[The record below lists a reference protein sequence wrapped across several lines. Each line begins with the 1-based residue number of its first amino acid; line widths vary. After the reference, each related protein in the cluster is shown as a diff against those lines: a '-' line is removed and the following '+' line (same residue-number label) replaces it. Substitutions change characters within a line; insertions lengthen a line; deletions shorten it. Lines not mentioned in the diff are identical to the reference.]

1 MRNTFSTLLVAGT
14 LLSIRAEWSFS
25 QINTNS
31 FTPVI
36 GLDASGI
43 PAVVYARDPYIKYG
57 TYQDPYWTEENIYQ
71 SPYGGV
77 GWPSLVLDQQD
88 VPHVSFSGGSGV
100 LCYAVMNPGDRSWTV
115 QNFSY
120 SYYGSWTSIALTSGG
135 YPCIS
140 WYSFGQDLNFLAWT
154 GAGWIH
160 ETVDQSGDNGTCN
173 SIEVDDGGVAHV
185 AYCRFQPFEAV
196 MYARRESAGQWN
208 IAVVDSSMG
217 SQPMGTSLALNGAG
231 FPRMSYCADGQ
242 IRYASW
248 NGSSWTVQTVYS
260 ADTGAGIY
268 DTSLALDSYGYPHIA
283 HCSAG
288 GDSLMYSVNQGG
300 GWLTESVYPL
310 SSGGAG
316 EPDLAMDQWSR
327 PHIVFLAQEGSLRL
341 YHAFNDQP
349 SGTGGGWASVGSGSL
364 DVGPTPFSHYLDI
377 VFTVPEGS
385 GADVRV
391 FDITGRVV
399 ARIPSEVRGA
409 ERRAVWRPGPSLPS
423 GQYIVALATGETLEV
438 RRVVYLR

>member
-1 MRNTFSTLLVAGT
+1 MRIVISFLLLTGA
-14 LLSIRAEWSFS
+14 LLSVRAEWSFS
-25 QINTNS
+25 QINTVS

-57 TYQDPYWTEENIYQ
+57 VYQDPYWSEENIYQ

-77 GWPSLVLDQQD
+77 GWPSLVFDQQD
-88 VPHVSFSGGSGV
+88 VPHVSFAGGSGV

-173 SIEVDDGGVAHV
+173 SLAVDDEGVAHI

-208 IAVVDSSMG
+208 VSVVDSSMS
-217 SQPMGTSLALNGAG
+217 SQPTGTSLALNGAG
-231 FPRMSYCADGQ
+231 IPRMSYRADGQ
-242 IRYASW
+242 VRYASW
-248 NGSSWTVQTVYS
+248 NGSSWAVQTVYS
-260 ADTGAGIY
+260 TDTGVGTY
-268 DTSLALDSYGYPHIA
+268 GTSLALDQFGYPHIA

-310 SSGGAG
+310 SAEPAG
-316 EPDLAMDQWSR
+316 DPDLAMDQWSR
-327 PHIVFLAQEGSLRL
+327 PHIVFLANEGSQRL

-349 SGTGGGWASVGSGSL
+349 SGTGGGWASAGSGSL
-364 DVGPTPFSHYLDI
+364 VAGPTPFSQSLDI
-377 VFTVPEGS
+377 AFTAPDGS
-385 GADVRV
+385 NAELRV
-391 FDITGRVV
+391 FDIAGRVV

-409 ERRAVWRPGPSLPS
+409 ERRAVWQPGPSLPS
-423 GQYIVALATGETLEV
+423 GQYLVALSNGETLEV
-438 RRVVYLR
+438 RRVVFLR